1 VRRRRDERDTSTH
14 VSAQV
19 PAPEPLMTARFVVVI
34 ISGFCYFS
42 AMGAMLPV
50 IPRYV
55 DKRLG
60 GDDIAV
66 GLAVGALAV
75 GAILLRPLAGR
86 AGDRFGRRVL
96 MIGGALIVGSSALCA
111 GIVESLG
118 WLIGTRVIMG
128 LGEACFFVGATTMAT
143 DLAPEDRRGEAVSYW
158 SVALWGGLAFGP
170 VLGELLLNGSN
181 YDLVWFVAGA
191 LGLTAAAVAVAT
203 KETHH
208 GGHEEERCRVIAAE
222 AIRPGIIL
230 AATLIGIAGFSIF
243 LPLYAP
249 EVGIDDVGPLFLVYG
264 VVVLVVRLFG
274 AKLPDRLGP
283 IPAGSI
289 AIGATAVGLAVLAT
303 WQSTAG
309 LVVATVIVAVGSS
322 FLYPSMLLLVLRGV
336 PERNRGSVVGTFS
349 AFFDFASGASGI
361 VLGGVAAASSYSGAF
376 GVSAILA
383 GIAFV
388 LLRSGFGR
396 HASGDLPTVAEV
408 GTASVEPTSLP

>member
-1 VRRRRDERDTSTH
+1 VRRRRTDDR
-14 VSAQV
+14 VAVQQ
-19 PAPEPLMTARFVVVI
+19 PLMTARFVVVI

-66 GLAVGALAV
+66 GIAVGALAV

-86 AGDRFGRRVL
+86 IGDRFGRRVL
-96 MIGGALIVGSSALCA
+96 MIGGALIVGSTALCA
-111 GIVESLG
+111 GAFEALE
-118 WLIGTRVIMG
+118 WLIITRVIMG

-143 DLAPEDRRGEAVSYW
+143 DLAPEERRGEAVSYW
-158 SVALWGGLAFGP
+158 SVALWGGLAMGP
-170 VLGELLLNGSN
+170 VLGELLLDGSN
-181 YDLVWFVAGA
+181 YDLVWYVAGA
-191 LGLTAAAVAVAT
+191 LGLTAAAVAFAT
-203 KETHH
+203 KETHR
-208 GGHEEERCRVIAAE
+208 GGGEERGRIIAPE

-230 AATLIGIAGFSIF
+230 ACTLIGIAGFSIF

-249 EVGIDDVGPLFLVYG
+249 EVGVDDVGPLFLVYG
-264 VVVLVVRLFG
+264 IVVLAVRIFG

-283 IPAGSI
+283 VPAGSI
-289 AIGATAVGLAVLAT
+289 ALGSTAVGLAVLAG
-303 WQSTAG
+303 WQSTVG

-336 PERNRGSVVGTFS
+336 PEHQRGSVVGTFS

-361 VLGGVAAASSYSGAF
+361 VLGGIASVSSYAGAF
-376 GVSAILA
+376 GASAGLA
-383 GIAFV
+383 ALALV
-388 LLRSGFGR
+388 LLRSGFAQ
-396 HASGDLPTVAEV
+396 HDTGDVPTVAEV
-408 GTASVEPTSLP
+408 GTATVEPTSLP

>member
-1 VRRRRDERDTSTH
+1 
-14 VSAQV
+14 
-19 PAPEPLMTARFVVVI
+19 MTARFVVVI

-55 DKRLG
+55 DRRLG

-86 AGDRFGRRVL
+86 VGDRFGRRVL
-96 MIGGALIVGSSALCA
+96 MIGGALIVGTTALCA
-111 GIVESLG
+111 GVVESLG
-118 WLIGTRVIMG
+118 WLIGTRVVMG
-128 LGEACFFVGATTMAT
+128 LGEAGFFVGATTMTT
-143 DLAPEDRRGEAVSYW
+143 DLAPEERRGEAVSYW

-170 VLGELLLNGSN
+170 VLGELLLDGSN

-191 LGLTAAAVAVAT
+191 LGLTAAVVACFT

-208 GGHEEERCRVIAAE
+208 GGHEERGRVIAPE

-249 EVGIDDVGPLFLVYG
+249 EVGIDDVGPLFLIYG
-264 VVVLVVRLFG
+264 VVVLVVRIFG

-289 AIGATAVGLAVLAT
+289 AIGASAVGLAVLAA

-309 LVVATVIVAVGSS
+309 LVVATVIIAVGSS

-336 PERNRGSVVGTFS
+336 PEHHRGSVVGTFS

-361 VLGGVAAASSYSGAF
+361 VLGGVAAASSYAGAF
-376 GVSAILA
+376 GVSAVLA

-388 LLRSGFGR
+388 LLRGGFGR
-396 HASGDLPTVAEV
+396 HDSGELPTVAEI

>member
-1 VRRRRDERDTSTH
+1 
-14 VSAQV
+14 
-19 PAPEPLMTARFVVVI
+19 MTKRFVVVI

-55 DKRLG
+55 DKALG
-60 GDDIAV
+60 GDDVAV

-86 AGDRFGRRVL
+86 IGDRFGRRVL
-96 MIGGALIVGSSALCA
+96 MIGGALIVGTTAMCA
-111 GIVESLG
+111 GVIESLG
-118 WLIGTRVIMG
+118 WLIGTRVLMG
-128 LGEACFFVGATTMAT
+128 LGEACFFVGATTMTT
-143 DLAPEDRRGEAVSYW
+143 DLAPEERRGEAVSYW

-170 VLGELLLNGSN
+170 VLGEVLLDGSN
-181 YDLVWFVAGA
+181 YDLVWYVAGA
-191 LGLTAAAVAVAT
+191 LGLLAAAVAFAT
-203 KETHH
+203 TETHR
-208 GGHEEERCRVIAAE
+208 GSEHEERGRVIAPE

-230 AATLIGIAGFSIF
+230 ACTLIGIAGFSIF

-249 EVGIDDVGPLFLVYG
+249 EVGIDDVGLLFLVYG
-264 VVVLVVRLFG
+264 VVVLSVRIFG
-274 AKLPDRLGP
+274 ARLPDRLGP

-289 AIGATAVGLAVLAT
+289 AIGSTALGLAVLAA
-303 WQSTAG
+303 WQSTVG
-309 LVVATVIVAVGSS
+309 VVVATVVIAVGSS

-336 PERNRGSVVGTFS
+336 PEHQRGSVIGTFS

-361 VLGGVAAASSYSGAF
+361 FLGGIASVSSYPGAF
-376 GVSAILA
+376 GASAVLA
-383 GIAFV
+383 GVAFV

-396 HASGDLPTVAEV
+396 HDSGDLPTVAEV

>member
-1 VRRRRDERDTSTH
+1 
-14 VSAQV
+14 
-19 PAPEPLMTARFVVVI
+19 MTARFVVVI
-34 ISGFCYFS
+34 ISGFCYFT

-66 GLAVGALAV
+66 GIAVGALAV

-86 AGDRFGRRVL
+86 IGDRFGRRVL
-96 MIGGALIVGSSALCA
+96 MIGGASMVGVTALSAGAFEAL
-111 GIVESLG
+111 E
-118 WLIGTRVIMG
+118 WLVITRVLMG
-128 LGEACFFVGATTMAT
+128 LGEACFFVGATTMTT
-143 DLAPEDRRGEAVSYW
+143 DLAPEERRGEAVSYW

-170 VLGELLLNGSN
+170 VLGELLLDGSN
-181 YDLVWFVAGA
+181 YDLVWYVAGA
-191 LGLTAAAVAVAT
+191 LGLIAAAVAFAT
-203 KETHH
+203 KETHRA
-208 GGHEEERCRVIAAE
+208 GDDDERGRVIAPE

-230 AATLIGIAGFSIF
+230 ACTLIGIAGFSIF

-249 EVGIDDVGPLFLVYG
+249 EVGVDDVGPLFLVYG
-264 VVVLVVRLFG
+264 VVVLTVRIFG

-289 AIGATAVGLAVLAT
+289 AIGASAIGLAVLAV
-303 WQSTAG
+303 WQSMPG

-336 PERNRGSVVGTFS
+336 PEHQRGSVVGTFS

-361 VLGGVAAASSYSGAF
+361 VLGGIASVSSYAGAF
-376 GVSAILA
+376 GASAALA
-383 GIAFV
+383 AVAFV
-388 LLRSGFGR
+388 LLRSGFAR
-396 HASGDLPTVAEV
+396 HAAGDVPTVAEV
-408 GTASVEPTSLP
+408 GTATVEPTSLP